1 MLYAL
6 LATIVIEA
14 LIASAILRRF
24 VWWQSLV
31 VQLLTWPLAQY
42 LVWHGARLWLIEMGV
57 FVVEAV
63 LWRLLLRT
71 ISWPRAIVVS
81 LATNGVTAAIA
92 FAIR

>member
-6 LATIVIEA
+6 LATIVLET

-24 VWWQSLV
+24 VWWQSLL

-42 LVWHGARLWLIEMGV
+42 LVWHGARLWLIELGV
-57 FVVEAV
+57 FVVEAL
-63 LWRLLLRT
+63 LWRVLLRT
-71 ISWPRAIVVS
+71 ISWPRVVVLS
-81 LATNGVTAAIA
+81 LVTNGVTAAIA